1 MHDTIETHRREK
13 RLRNLLEFL
22 NVFSTASEA
31 GILEVHEKANFERT
45 FWVQEYKSRSRFFP

>member
-45 FWVQEYKSRSRFFP
+45 FWVQEYKNE